1 MAFKRLLFGFSL
13 FLITLQSF
21 PQVGGEGAY
30 DYLNLTTNPR
40 VAALGGKVASL
51 DDPELGITLY
61 NPSLLNSQMH
71 NQLALSYV
79 GYYAG
84 VKYGS
89 AIYSR
94 SYEGIGTFG
103 LGITQVNYGSFTEA
117 DETGTITGSFTAA
130 DMAINLLYSRTF
142 DSILTVGIDIKPLY
156 SHLASYKSYG
166 IAADIGVNYHHKRG
180 LFSASIVLRNIGTMI
195 KPYTP
200 DTWERPPF
208 EIVAGFSK
216 KLAHAPFRII
226 ATFQQLQNY
235 SLYYKRPTKDNTSLE
250 GDNST
255 SSDNKFK
262 RFSNEALSHVIL
274 GVEFTPFKSFC
285 FRVGYNYQRRNELK
299 VDENVSSVGFSWGFG
314 VKISKFQFSYGQSK
328 YHLAGPSKYFAIST
342 DLDDLFGWNK
352 L

>member
-1 MAFKRLLFGFSL
+1 MALKRLLFGL
-13 FLITLQSF
+13 PLILITLQSF

-51 DDPELGITLY
+51 DDPELGLTLY
-61 NPSLLNSQMH
+61 NPSLLNSSMH
-71 NQLALSYV
+71 NQFALSYV

-84 VKYGS
+84 IKYGT

-103 LGITQVNYGSFTEA
+103 FGITEVNYGTFTEA
-117 DETGTITGSFTAA
+117 SETGVITGSFTAS
-130 DMAINLLYSRTF
+130 DMAVNLLYSRTF
-142 DSILTVGIDIKPLY
+142 ESVFTVGVNIKPLY
-156 SHLASYKSYG
+156 SHLASYKSFG
-166 IAADIGVNYHHKRG
+166 IAADIGVNYNNKRG
-180 LFSASIVLRNIGTMI
+180 LFSASIVLKNIGTMI

-216 KLAHAPFRII
+216 KLAHAPFRFV
-226 ATFQQLQNY
+226 ATFHQLQNY
-235 SLYYKRPTKDNTSLE
+235 SLYYNRPTKDNTSLE
-250 GDNST
+250 GDNT
-255 SSDNKFK
+255 NSDSKLKKFSDEA
-262 RFSNEALSHVIL
+262 FSHLIL
-274 GVEFTPFKSFC
+274 GVEFVPFKSFC

-314 VKISKFQFSYGQSK
+314 VKISKFQISYGQSR
-328 YHLAGPSKYFAIST
+328 YHLSGPSKYFAIST

>member
-1 MAFKRLLFGFSL
+1 MALKRLLFGL
-13 FLITLQSF
+13 PLILITLQSF

-51 DDPELGITLY
+51 DDPELGLTLY
-61 NPSLLNSQMH
+61 NPSLLNSSMH

-84 VKYGS
+84 IKYGT

-94 SYEGIGTFG
+94 YFEGIGTFG
-103 LGITQVNYGSFTEA
+103 FGITEVSYGTFTEA
-117 DETGTITGSFTAA
+117 SETGVITGSFTAS
-130 DMAINLLYSRTF
+130 DMAVNLLYSRTF
-142 DSILTVGIDIKPLY
+142 DSVFTVGVNIKPLY
-156 SHLASYKSYG
+156 SHLASYKSFG
-166 IAADIGVNYHHKRG
+166 IAADIGVNYNNKRG

-216 KLAHAPFRII
+216 KLAHAPFRFI
-226 ATFQQLQNY
+226 ATFHQLQNY
-235 SLYYKRPTKDNTSLE
+235 SLYYDRPTKDNASLE
-250 GDNST
+250 GDNT
-255 SSDNKFK
+255 NSDSKLKKF
-262 RFSNEALSHVIL
+262 SDEALSHMIL
-274 GVEFTPFKSFC
+274 GVEFVPFKSFC

-314 VKISKFQFSYGQSK
+314 VKISKFQISYGQSR

-342 DLDDLFGWNK
+342 DLDDLFGWSK